1 MNIAVVDIG
10 KPGAN
15 FGWAMVGDTTG
26 EGNDIDVCVQ
36 SLAAVLRNGP
46 LALGFE
52 APMFVPIRMDPKRLT
67 AARSGEFGKGLPS
80 RPFSASAGA
89 TSLVTGLVVVSY
101 ILNTLRP
108 LVPEATATL
117 DWRLPSVG
125 PGWLLLFE
133 AFVTGQRK
141 TSDTR
146 HIEDA
151 YLAIAAFQRGMRDPA
166 SFQSSV
172 EEPICLS
179 LLGAMMLRTGWD
191 TDPAILSRPCL
202 VVRALASEHHTG
214 RRRA

>member
-15 FGWAMVGDTTG
+15 FGWAMVGDTKG

-36 SLAAVLRNGP
+36 RLAEALRKGP

-52 APMFVPIRMDPKRLT
+52 APMFVPIRTDPKRLT
-67 AARSGEFGKGLPS
+67 AARKGDSGKGLPS

-89 TSLVTGLVVVSY
+89 TVLVTGLVVVSY

-117 DWRLPSVG
+117 EWRSPPADLG
-125 PGWLLLFE
+125 RLMLFE
-133 AFVTGQRK
+133 AFVTDQRK
-141 TSDTR
+141 TTDTR

-151 YLAIAAFQRGMRDPA
+151 HLAIAAFQRGMRDPA
-166 SFQSSV
+166 NFQSSV
-172 EEPICLS
+172 EEPMCLS
-179 LLGAMMLRTGWD
+179 LLGAIMLRTGWA

-202 VVRALASEHHTG
+202 VVRAHASEHDP
-214 RRRA
+214 